1 MVDPRRSGG
10 NHFFNSHLKCLPVT
24 QFSVPVLF
32 KGRKRGETTALGK
45 ELDFRGEN

>member
-1 MVDPRRSGG
+1 MISVDEDLRFPATP
-10 NHFFNSHLKCLPVT
+10 LT